1 MIWVADLVH
10 NRLLKIVID
19 LLESECWFIDNV
31 TPAYAN
37 SFLKFVCDKCQ
48 SCTGAGELIFPS
60 RWRGG
65 NHSDPGSLAS
75 RRDVG
80 VRPGVLR
87 RGWFCIRGDTRP
99 CLAPVSTVTT
109 GGAPSM
115 WQVLLACAPA
125 AKDGLAPK
133 VNRANVQK
141 PQLARI
147 QIWLCVFRQLVC
159 RKLLKLPRAESPH
172 LPKERTPQPTSQGSG
187 SLWKSDWR
195 MPREHARPCLTHNM
209 LRASWKLSARII
221 PCTSEQWQRLPEGL
235 LTYLEV
241 CSVSQHCNRIWV
253 GKPITGFPKMATC

>member
-48 SCTGAGELIFPS
+48 SCTGAGDLIFPS

-75 RRDVG
+75 PRDVG

-115 WQVLLACAPA
+115 WRVEVRTLLRMLHTHQPLQRRMLWPQRSTGPTSRNPSSPA
-125 AKDGLAPK
+125 
-133 VNRANVQK
+133 
-141 PQLARI
+141 
-147 QIWLCVFRQLVC
+147 FRSDSVSSGSSF
-159 RKLLKLPRAESPH
+159 AES
-172 LPKERTPQPTSQGSG
+172 
-187 SLWKSDWR
+187 
-195 MPREHARPCLTHNM
+195 C
-209 LRASWKLSARII
+209 
-221 PCTSEQWQRLPEGL
+221 
-235 LTYLEV
+235 
-241 CSVSQHCNRIWV
+241 
-253 GKPITGFPKMATC
+253 